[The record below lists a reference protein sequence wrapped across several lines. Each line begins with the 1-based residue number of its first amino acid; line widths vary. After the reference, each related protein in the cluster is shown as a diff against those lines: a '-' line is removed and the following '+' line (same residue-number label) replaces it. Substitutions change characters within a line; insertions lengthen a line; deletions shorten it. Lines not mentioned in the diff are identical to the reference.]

1 MSYAA
6 EPYAQFVDDL
16 LTSLTGG
23 IIRRQ
28 FRFLEEEKPYRL
40 SGPGTIVPTTVRLFG
55 QADGAYR
62 RFLAGTDYRLESD
75 LSITWLA
82 DNQGEPASGATWP
95 DEGTTFFA
103 NFEMQA
109 AAGAAPPLTDR
120 NPGSIVRLLA
130 ESFARE
136 YAVLSRQLEAVYRAG
151 FLDTATGRD
160 LEQLCALVGV
170 TRRQMTFAGGTVIFG
185 RSSPAPA
192 DIFIPSGTRLSTT
205 EPPAVMFETVEDQTL
220 RRGNLSVE
228 VPIQAMVSGSPGV
241 AAPNTIRAIHRP
253 ILGVEN
259 VTNPLATRFAG
270 ENETDEAL
278 RSRARRALEGA
289 GKSTTG
295 AVMAALTTIPGLRE
309 KDVRISEDAL
319 AHPGVVKLNVA
330 LPAMSS
336 EEQQQTIERVV
347 DLIEETRPVG
357 VRILHNIAAPRP
369 SGAAAPGSGVMPD
382 EGPDPAV
389 IGVTSNPDELF
400 LPVDVKVQVAP
411 ATLSLTPQEK
421 SDLESRTKAAAKTF
435 LDEAGIGEI
444 LVYNKLVTHL
454 MGLAG
459 VLDVV
464 VEMWPQNAPGSAK
477 RKNLV
482 PDNPGVRPVA
492 GVITVEVGGALVML
506 DVTASIAL
514 KGAGLLGDPTT
525 ARAVAQAEIEQQFKD
540 KLPTFGGGSLT
551 VAGLK
556 GLLTDSENYNVL
568 DLHYKAEYTDAG
580 VRIHQQ
586 DVQLALTGLERL
598 WVRRVTLSD
607 GGAA

>member
-23 IIRRQ
+23 IIRQQ
-28 FRFLEEEKPYRL
+28 FLFLKEEEPYRL
-40 SGPGTIVPTTVRLFG
+40 SGPGTIVPTTVRVFG

-62 RFLAGTDYRLESD
+62 RFVAGTDYKLETD
-75 LSITWLA
+75 LTITWLA
-82 DNQGEPASGATWP
+82 DNQGDAAAGATWP
-95 DEGTTFFA
+95 DEGTTFYA
-103 NFEMQA
+103 NFEVQA
-109 AAGAAPPLTDR
+109 LPGAAPPLTDR

-170 TRRQMTFAGGTVIFG
+170 TRRQMTFAGGAVIFG
-185 RSSPAPA
+185 RSTPAPA

-205 EPPAVMFETVEDQTL
+205 EPPAVMFETSEDQTL

-228 VPIQAMVSGSPGV
+228 VSIQAMVSGSSGVV
-241 AAPNTIRAIHRP
+241 AANTIRAIHRP
-253 ILGVEN
+253 ILGIETVA
-259 VTNPLATRFAG
+259 NPLATRFAG

-289 GKSTTG
+289 GKATTG
-295 AVMAALTTIPGLRE
+295 AVMAALTTIQGVRE
-309 KDVRISEDAL
+309 KDVRISEDAIS
-319 AHPGVVKLNVA
+319 HPGVVKLNVA
-330 LPAMSS
+330 LPTMSA
-336 EEQQQTIERVV
+336 EEQQRTVERLVA
-347 DLIEETRPVG
+347 LIEETRPVG

-369 SGAAAPGSGVMPD
+369 SGTAAPGSGVVPD

-411 ATLSLTPQEK
+411 ATRSLTPPEK
-421 SDLESRTKAAAKTF
+421 AALESNTNAAVRAY

-444 LVYNKLVTHL
+444 LVYNRLVSRL
-454 MGLAG
+454 MGLEG

-464 VEMWPQNAPGSAK
+464 VEMWPQNAPSSAK

-492 GVITVEVGGALVML
+492 GVVTVEVGGSLVML
-506 DVTASIAL
+506 DVTVAVAL

-525 ARAVAQAEIEQQFKD
+525 ARAAAQAEIEQQFKD
-540 KLPTFGGGSLT
+540 KLPTFSGTSLT
-551 VAGLK
+551 VAALK

-568 DLHYKAEYTDAG
+568 DVHYKAEYTDAG
-580 VRIHQQ
+580 LRIHQQ
-586 DVQLALTGLERL
+586 DVQLTLTGLERL
-598 WVRRVTLSD
+598 WVRKVSLSD
-607 GGAA
+607 GGEA

>member
-23 IIRRQ
+23 VIRQQ
-28 FRFLEEEKPYRL
+28 FRFLEEEEPYRL

-55 QADGAYR
+55 QAGGAYR
-62 RFLAGTDYRLESD
+62 RFVPGTDYKLESD
-75 LSITWLA
+75 LSISWLA
-82 DNQGEPASGATWP
+82 DAQGDPAAGAAWP
-95 DEGTTFFA
+95 DDGTTFYA
-103 NFEMQA
+103 NFEVQA
-109 AAGAAPPLTDR
+109 LPGAAPPLTDR

-160 LEQLCALVGV
+160 LEQLCTLVGV

-205 EPPAVMFETVEDQTL
+205 EPPAVMFETTEDQTL
-220 RRGNLSVE
+220 HRGNLSVE
-228 VPIQAMVSGSPGV
+228 VAVQAMVSGSSGVV
-241 AAPNTIRAIHRP
+241 AADTIRAIHRP

-259 VTNPLATRFAG
+259 VSNPLATRFAG

-289 GKSTTG
+289 GKATTG

-309 KDVRISEDAL
+309 KDVRVSEDAI
-319 AHPGVVKLNVA
+319 AHPGVVNLNVA
-330 LPAMSS
+330 LPGMSA
-336 EEQQQTIERVV
+336 EEQQRTIERVV
-347 DLIEETRPVG
+347 ALIEDTRPVG

-369 SGAAAPGSGVMPD
+369 SGAAAPGGGAVPD

-400 LPVDVKVQVAP
+400 LPVDVQVEVAP

-421 SDLESRTKAAAKTF
+421 SDLESRTRAAVKAY
-435 LDEAGIGEI
+435 LDDAGIGEI
-444 LVYNKLVTHL
+444 LVYNRLVAKL
-454 MGLAG
+454 MGLDG
-459 VLDVV
+459 VIDVV

-492 GVITVEVGGALVML
+492 GVITVNVGGSLVML
-506 DVTASIAL
+506 DVTVAIAL

-525 ARAVAQAEIEQQFKD
+525 ARAAAQAEMEQQFKD
-540 KLPTFGGGSLT
+540 KLPTFGSASLS
-551 VAGLK
+551 VSALK
-556 GLLTDSENYNVL
+556 GLLTDSESYNVL

-586 DVQLALTGLERL
+586 DVPLTRTGLERV
-598 WVRRVTLSD
+598 WVRKVSLSD

>member
-6 EPYAQFVDDL
+6 EPYGQFVDDL
-16 LTSLTGG
+16 LSSLTGG
-23 IIRRQ
+23 IIRQQ
-28 FRFLEEEKPYRL
+28 FRFLEEERPYRL
-40 SGPGTIVPTTVRLFG
+40 SGPGVILPSTVRLFG
-55 QADGAYR
+55 QADGVYR
-62 RFLAGTDYRLESD
+62 RFLAGTDYKLESD
-75 LSITWLA
+75 LAITWIA
-82 DNQGEPASGATWP
+82 TDQGGPAPGAAWP
-95 DEGTTFFA
+95 DEGTTFYA
-103 NFEMQA
+103 NFDVQA
-109 AAGAAPPLTDR
+109 PPEAAPPLTDR

-170 TRRQMTFAGGTVIFG
+170 TRRQMTFAGGTAIFG

-205 EPPAVMFETVEDQTL
+205 EPPPVMFETTEDQTL

-228 VPIQAMVSGSPGV
+228 VPIQAKVSGSTGV
-241 AAPNTIRAIHRP
+241 VAPNTIRAIHRP
-253 ILGVEN
+253 ILGVES
-259 VTNPLATRFAG
+259 VTNPLSTRFAG
-270 ENETDEAL
+270 ENETDDTL

-289 GKSTTG
+289 GKATTG
-295 AVMAALTTIPGLRE
+295 AVLAALTTLTGLRE

-330 LPAMSS
+330 LPTMSAD
-336 EEQQQTIERVV
+336 EQQRTIERVV

-369 SGAAAPGSGVMPD
+369 TGAAGPGSGVVPD
-382 EGPDPAV
+382 EGPDPAT

-400 LPVDVKVQVAP
+400 LPVDLVVQVAP
-411 ATLSLTPQEK
+411 STLSLAPQEK
-421 SDLESRTKAAAKTF
+421 SNLESRTRGAVEAF
-435 LDEAGIGEI
+435 LNEAGIGEI
-444 LVYNKLVTHL
+444 LVYNRLVALLMKLE
-454 MGLAG
+454 G

-464 VEMWPQNAPGSAK
+464 VEMWPQNAPDSAK

-492 GVITVEVGGALVML
+492 GVITVEVGGSLLML
-506 DVTASIAL
+506 DVTVSLAL
-514 KGAGLLGDPTT
+514 KGAGLLGDPAT
-525 ARAVAQAEIEQQFKD
+525 ARAIAQTEIEQQFKD
-540 KLPTFGGGSLT
+540 KLPTFSESSLS
-551 VAGLK
+551 VPALR
-556 GLLTDSENYNVL
+556 GLLTDSENYTVL
-568 DLHYKAEYTDAG
+568 DLHYTAEYSDAG

-586 DVQLALTGLERL
+586 DVQLPLTGMERI
-598 WVRRVTLSD
+598 WVRRVGFGA